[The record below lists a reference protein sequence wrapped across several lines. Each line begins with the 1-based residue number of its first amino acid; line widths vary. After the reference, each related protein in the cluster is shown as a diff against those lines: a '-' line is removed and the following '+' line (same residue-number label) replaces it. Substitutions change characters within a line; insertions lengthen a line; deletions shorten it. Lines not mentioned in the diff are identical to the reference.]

1 MEYDDLKH
9 QECKTHR
16 TFPVRAQE
24 IHIVFWEGEQVEEC
38 PTRTLPVSSSL
49 KTQVNLS
56 CGDSMLE
63 EPLEHSILIPH
74 SDTDIVDA
82 LSAAEEG
89 DGYAMDTTATVDTSI
104 GSTTLLDTFEGLTH
118 NDIVTLTLVE
128 IKPDSDSQLVNNME
142 QSHEPSH
149 PGCNKG
155 LDSPDSSSSVADGE
169 ITNGIHAE
177 LPTASETSEPEDGS
191 ASKPVSM
198 PAARRGQAKL
208 VREPHKKP
216 SLSQAAPQISSLTN
230 GVSSKPVTQANT
242 SPLESAQEAS
252 PVSST
257 NHSLLSAAQ
266 ASPPTMQAPLQT
278 SRWCFLLSK
287 NPLQAVNKPDNKLTP
302 SPLTKSKPH
311 LLAHSTPN
319 PVRRPGP
326 VFPKPQLKIE
336 ANEGLPVKAAEMYDG
351 FGMKSAPSPLQPSL
365 EQLGGKLKPSQ
376 HITSHHQ
383 NLKNT
388 IVATGT
394 SLAAPGT
401 KGFLEISSSK
411 KRSSHSSKVPPGLSE
426 MEAIRYK
433 LIKKLKAKKKK
444 LAKLNQILGHQDAA
458 SLRPDSTNAGSPNTV
473 TSSTYDGSI
482 CDDILLDLLSPATTA
497 SNLSPDSTGFLEMLT
512 NGQEGTDQSDARVA
526 AAPQVSACHTE
537 NFLEDFLSQAVA
549 QRPTEM
555 EAEALSALDLFV

>member
-1 MEYDDLKH
+1 M
-9 QECKTHR
+9 
-16 TFPVRAQE
+16 
-24 IHIVFWEGEQVEEC
+24 FWEGEQVEEC
-38 PTRTLPVSSSL
+38 PTRTLTPSPSL

-56 CGDSMLE
+56 CGDSVLE
-63 EPLEHSILIPH
+63 EPLEHSIVIPH
-74 SDTDIVDA
+74 NETDIVDA
-82 LSAAEEG
+82 LSAVEEG
-89 DGYAMDTTATVDTSI
+89 DGHAIDTSI

-128 IKPDSDSQLVNNME
+128 IKPDSDSELVNNME
-142 QSHEPSH
+142 QSQEPS
-149 PGCNKG
+149 CNKG
-155 LDSPDSSSSVADGE
+155 LDSPDSSSGVADGE

-177 LPTASETSEPEDGS
+177 LPAAPDTSEPEDGS
-191 ASKPVSM
+191 ASKPTSV
-198 PAARRGQAKL
+198 PAARRQRAKHV

-230 GVSSKPVTQANT
+230 GVSNKPVTNT
-242 SPLESAQEAS
+242 LESTQEAS

-278 SRWCFLLSK
+278 SRCCFLLRK
-287 NPLQAVNKPDNKLTP
+287 HPLQAANKPDKLTP

-311 LLAHSTPN
+311 LLTHSTPH

-326 VFPKPQLKIE
+326 VFSKPQLKME

-351 FGMKSAPSPLQPSL
+351 FGVKSAPSPLQPSL
-365 EQLGGKLKPSQ
+365 EHLGGKLKPSQ
-376 HITSHHQ
+376 PITSHHQ
-383 NLKNT
+383 NLINT
-388 IVATGT
+388 TVATGT
-394 SLAAPGT
+394 SLAAPGA

-411 KRSSHSSKVPPGLSE
+411 KHSSHSSKVPPGLSE
-426 MEAIRYK
+426 TEALRYK

-458 SLRPDSTNAGSPNTV
+458 SLRPDSTNVGSPNTV
-473 TSSTYDGSI
+473 TSSTYDSSI
-482 CDDILLDLLSPATTA
+482 CDDVLLDLLSPATTA

-526 AAPQVSACHTE
+526 ATPPVGACHTE

-549 QRPTEM
+549 QRPTEI
-555 EAEALSALDLFV
+555 EAEMLSALDLF

>member
-1 MEYDDLKH
+1 M
-9 QECKTHR
+9 
-16 TFPVRAQE
+16 FPVRAQE
-24 IHIVFWEGEQVEEC
+24 IHVVFWEGEQVEEC
-38 PTRTLPVSSSL
+38 PTRTLTVSPSL

-56 CGDSMLE
+56 RGHSMLE

-74 SDTDIVDA
+74 NDTDIVDA
-82 LSAAEEG
+82 LSVAEEG
-89 DGYAMDTTATVDTSI
+89 DGHAIDTTTTVDTSI

-142 QSHEPSH
+142 QSQEPRH
-149 PGCNKG
+149 HGCNKG
-155 LDSPDSSSSVADGE
+155 LNSPDSSSGVADGE
-169 ITNGIHAE
+169 ITNSIHAE
-177 LPTASETSEPEDGS
+177 LPTASNTSEPEDCS
-191 ASKPVSM
+191 ASKPTSV
-198 PAARRGQAKL
+198 PAARRGQGKL
-208 VREPHKKP
+208 VVREPRKKR
-216 SLSQAAPQISSLTN
+216 SLSQAAPQILSFTN
-230 GVSSKPVTQANT
+230 GVSSEPVTQANT
-242 SPLESAQEAS
+242 SPLESTQEAS

-257 NHSLLSAAQ
+257 DHSLLSAAQ
-266 ASPPTMQAPLQT
+266 ASPPMMQAPLQT

-287 NPLQAVNKPDNKLTP
+287 HPLQAVNKPDNKLAP

-311 LLAHSTPN
+311 LLTHSTPN

-326 VFPKPQLKIE
+326 VFSKPQLKIE
-336 ANEGLPVKAAEMYDG
+336 ANEDLPVKAAEMYDG
-351 FGMKSAPSPLQPSL
+351 FGVKSTPSLLQPSL
-365 EQLGGKLKPSQ
+365 EHLGGKLKPSQ
-376 HITSHHQ
+376 PITSHHQ
-383 NLKNT
+383 NLINT
-388 IVATGT
+388 TVATGT
-394 SLAAPGT
+394 SLTAPGA

-426 MEAIRYK
+426 TEALRYK

-473 TSSTYDGSI
+473 TSSTYDSSI
-482 CDDILLDLLSPATTA
+482 CDDILQDLLSPATTA

-512 NGQEGTDQSDARVA
+512 NGQEGTDQSEARVA